1 MAGHSHWSQIKRQK
15 TITDAKRSALFSKA
29 IKIIAVAARD
39 GSDPNFNPKLKTA
52 LEKAKEINLPKDN
65 IERAINKG
73 SGKEGGAALEEIFY
87 EAYGPGGV
95 ALILAGVTDNK
106 NRASQEIKHILQE
119 NGAKMTPP
127 GSVSFLFE
135 KIERGFKPKNPIT
148 SISPE
153 DKEQLRKLFE
163 TLDEHEDIQEI
174 YSNLAEDIGD

>member
-15 TITDAKRSALFSKA
+15 AITDAKKSKFFSKA

-39 GSDPNFNPKLKTA
+39 GSDPSFNPKLKTA
-52 LEKAKEINLPKDN
+52 LEKAKEVNLSKDN
-65 IERAINKG
+65 IEKAINKG
-73 SGKEGGAALEEIFY
+73 SGKQDSAALEEVLY

-135 KIERGFKPKNPIT
+135 KIEGGFRPKNPIT
-148 SISPE
+148 GVSSE
-153 DKEQLRKLFE
+153 DKERLIKLFDA
-163 TLDEHEDIQEI
+163 LNEHEDIQEI
-174 YSNLAEDIGD
+174 YSNLAEDIGN